1 MTRRPPDRFPLPGGG
16 WFAFIEGEAVRDDAL
31 PRPATPG
38 PARLAAAAPAR
49 PPNRA
54 DSGVGGLAAL
64 HLSLG
69 GITLAIPAALAERI
83 LPMPALRPLPGAAP
97 GVAGLAEA
105 EGAPVLVL
113 ETGFAAGM
121 AHAADEVPSLLLVL
135 RQGGR
140 RFALPAQRIEAGPAI
155 AASHAF
161 QAWLATP
168 EARAAL
174 AYAPPALESEPRHP
188 VPQRHLVMFRAAGMD
203 LALPAES
210 VVAVLPATLPLPTPR
225 PGIAGLAAHR
235 GSVLPV
241 LDGGLVLGG
250 RSALADGPAPLIR
263 LALWPEVLVAVE
275 QIGGVRAL
283 PAADVTPLAQRDG
296 LVAAF
301 ARLGGAPMPVLAPHR
316 LGAL

>member
-1 MTRRPPDRFPLPGGG
+1 MNSYPLPGGG
-16 WFAFIEGEAVRDDAL
+16 WFKLQEGEAV
-31 PRPATPG
+31 
-38 PARLAAAAPAR
+38 LAEAPAR
-49 PPNRA
+49 PASTDAPRLAQPAPVQPPRRA
-54 DSGVGGLAAL
+54 MGLAAL

-69 GITLAIPAALAERI
+69 GIALAIPAALAEHI

-121 AHAADEVPSLLLVL
+121 PLPTEAEEEPTLLLVL
-135 RQGGR
+135 REGGR
-140 RFALPAQRIEAGPAI
+140 RFALPASRIEAGPAI
-155 AASHAF
+155 AAAAGF
-161 QAWLATP
+161 QAWLKTP

-174 AYAPPALESEPRHP
+174 AYAPPALDAEPQRP
-188 VPQRHLVMFRAAGMD
+188 IAQRHLVMFRAAGME
-203 LALPAES
+203 LALPAEA

-235 GSVLPV
+235 GAVLPV

-250 RSALADGPAPLIR
+250 RAALADGPAPLIR

-275 QIGGVRAL
+275 QIGGVRAVA
-283 PAADVTPLAQRDG
+283 AADVTPLAQRDG

-316 LGAL
+316 FGAL